1 MKKFLTLAFWMLMY
15 IGFLALFAHGLI
27 IHGAWNPLSW
37 DTFYMSVASF
47 SLLQYGSLVDKK

>member
-1 MKKFLTLAFWMLMY
+1 MKKFLALAFWMLMY

-47 SLLQYGSLVDKK
+47 SLVQYGRLVE